1 LRAVLLGALGRKA
14 GGDAAFD
21 VFGGER
27 SGTVHRFPWALVPE
41 CKRAFDSIWRSM
53 SRWLAIV
60 ATFVA
65 GALVALQPPANA
77 ELGKRVGTLGAAFV
91 SLSVSLILVAIALAI
106 AGGFG
111 GLREIGQAKP
121 EHLLGGLAGAAIVTI
136 TIVSVRELGAGG
148 VVAVT
153 VCTQLAIS
161 AVLDRLGVLG
171 LTETPFDWTR
181 VLGIAF
187 LIAGTVLMT
196 LRYESG

>member
-1 LRAVLLGALGRKA
+1 
-14 GGDAAFD
+14 
-21 VFGGER
+21 
-27 SGTVHRFPWALVPE
+27 
-41 CKRAFDSIWRSM
+41 M

-91 SLSVSLILVAIALAI
+91 SLTVSLSLVAIALAI

-111 GLREIGQAKP
+111 GLREIGHAKP

-136 TIVSVRELGAGG
+136 SILSVRELGAGG

-153 VCTQLAIS
+153 VCAQLAIS

-171 LTETPFDWTR
+171 LTETRFDWTR